1 MLKIDWILKEDLFG
15 KRFQIDHPLILNDG
29 SIIAKGG
36 GALFRLSLCDK
47 LDWVNNEII
56 VHHSNSFDN
65 EGNIWSPSFLYDKTI
80 DKNIL
85 KDDKDFIE
93 DGITKFSTEGKM
105 LFNKSLI
112 SIFQENNLQG
122 LIFGIDRNCS
132 MTLHI

>member
-1 MLKIDWILKEDLFG
+1 M
-15 KRFQIDHPLILNDG
+15 NDG

-122 LIFGIDRNCS
+122 LIFGIDRKLFNDP
-132 MTLHI
+132 THLNDIEVAKNDTKFWKRRLIFKFET